1 MKIKRFFS
9 RDMRTTIRLVR
20 EELGADAVILS
31 NNRVNGGVEII
42 AAVDYDESLIDKEA
56 PTLTH
61 VEVSGR
67 PPVKQREKLKTAY
80 TPEPQFHQSNNI
92 EQQQRRDAKQKAGG
106 LNPNASVLTS
116 LAKHGAQEKLYY
128 RKNLSS
134 DSLPGV
140 VEPDSQHGEMAAS
153 LSSDMSNP
161 FGARPS
167 SQDSD
172 LDARV
177 DPDSFSFSHLDDVQ
191 KDTGK
196 ISGTLYDPERGFY
209 QAPETESSAK
219 KSKPTSTN
227 VWSQEPTLITMRNEI
242 TTLRSLLESQL
253 TGLAWGDVARKHPLR
268 AKLIRQLL
276 ELDMSPELTGE
287 LANAVSTE
295 QDYETAW
302 QKVLSILSEQ
312 LPTVDRDLV
321 IDGGVFVLVG
331 STGVGK
337 TTTIAKLAARYAL
350 RSGRR
355 NLALVTTDSYRIG
368 AHEQLRTYGR
378 ILGIP
383 VRVAKSKEEL
393 VETIKGFSDKDLV
406 LVDSTGMS
414 QRDQRLLEQ
423 FNLIRDCAPAIT
435 TLLVLS
441 ANTHRAGLD
450 EAVNSFSNLPVDG
463 CILTKLDETTNLGGA
478 ISVLVQ
484 SRLPIAYICDGQKV
498 PEDIHVARAHTIV
511 NRSVLIA
518 RQSNHPIAD
527 EAMEMAYSRMQA
539 HAPIRN

>member
-9 RDMRTTIRLVR
+9 QDMRTTIRLVR

-42 AAVDYDESLIDKEA
+42 AAVDYDESLIDQEK
-56 PTLTH
+56 PSLPH

-67 PPVKQREKLKTAY
+67 PPVRSREQLKTAY
-80 TPEPQFHQSNNI
+80 TPEPQFHESSDVNSASK
-92 EQQQRRDAKQKAGG
+92 RDAKQKAGG
-106 LNPNASVLTS
+106 LNPNASILTR
-116 LAKHGAQEKLYY
+116 LAEHGAQEKLYY
-128 RKNLSS
+128 RKSGSN
-134 DSLPGV
+134 DDLPGA
-140 VEPDSQHGEMAAS
+140 VEPDSQHAQLAAS

-161 FGARPS
+161 FTSKGVGKEE
-167 SQDSD
+167 
-172 LDARV
+172 DA
-177 DPDSFSFSHLDDVQ
+177 DDFSFLHLDDIQ
-191 KDTGK
+191 KDDK
-196 ISGTLYDPERGFY
+196 RISGTLYDPERGFY
-209 QAPETESSAK
+209 QAPVENKPENPQK
-219 KSKPTSTN
+219 KPAAQN

-276 ELDMSPELTGE
+276 ELDMSPELTVE

-295 QDYETAW
+295 QDYEAAW
-302 QKVLSILSEQ
+302 QKVLTILSEQ

-337 TTTIAKLAARYAL
+337 TTSIAKLAARYAL

-414 QRDQRLLEQ
+414 QRDQRLLDQ
-423 FNLIRDCAPAIT
+423 FNLIRDCAPSIT

-450 EAVNSFSNLPVDG
+450 ESVSSFSNLPVDG

-478 ISVLVQ
+478 LSVLVQ
-484 SRLPIAYICDGQKV
+484 SRLPVAYICDGQKV

-518 RQSNHPIAD
+518 RQTNHTIAD
-527 EAMEMAYSRMQA
+527 EALELAYSRMQA

>member
-9 RDMRTTIRLVR
+9 QDMRTTIRLVR

-42 AAVDYDESLIDKEA
+42 AAVDYDESLIDQEK
-56 PTLTH
+56 PSLPQ

-67 PPVKQREKLKTAY
+67 PPERSRAQLKTAY
-80 TPEPQFHQSNNI
+80 TPEPQFHELGDSAPAN
-92 EQQQRRDAKQKAGG
+92 RRDSKHKAGG
-106 LNPNASVLTS
+106 LNPNASVLTR
-116 LAKHGAQEKLYY
+116 LAEHSEQENLYY
-128 RKNLSS
+128 RKSVPSNE
-134 DSLPGV
+134 LPGA
-140 VEPDSQHGEMAAS
+140 VEPDSQHAQLAES

-161 FGARPS
+161 FTSPGMAK
-167 SQDSD
+167 DD
-172 LDARV
+172 ED
-177 DPDSFSFSHLDDVQ
+177 DNFSFLHLDDIQ
-191 KDTGK
+191 KDDNR
-196 ISGTLYDPERGFY
+196 ISSTLYDPERGFY
-209 QAPETESSAK
+209 QAPVEAKTKPESKKAK
-219 KSKPTSTN
+219 PADKN

-276 ELDMSPELTGE
+276 ELDISPELTVE

-295 QDYETAW
+295 EDYEVAW
-302 QKVLSILSEQ
+302 QKVLTILSEQ

-337 TTTIAKLAARYAL
+337 TTSIAKLAARYAL

-423 FNLIRDCAPAIT
+423 FNLIRDCAPSVT

-450 EAVNSFSNLPVDG
+450 ESVNAFSNLPVDG

-478 ISVLVQ
+478 LSVLVQ
-484 SRLPIAYICDGQKV
+484 SRLPVAYICDGQKV

-518 RQSNHPIAD
+518 RQTNHTIAD
-527 EAMEMAYSRMQA
+527 EALELAYSRMQA